1 MAQGILESNAGQ
13 STLARKA
20 KNHFGIKCHKG
31 WTGRKYHIEDD
42 DYDDHGDDRP
52 GDLQDRL
59 QENMESFG
67 DSGSILWMKM
77 MELVRKVETYEGW
90 YLPQYSIFEAP

>member
-1 MAQGILESNAGQ
+1 MQGISLLEAGQ
-13 STLARKA
+13 YLYNDVGARSGYRI
-20 KNHFGIKCHKG
+20 FKG
-31 WTGRKYHIEDD
+31 LMGQELPLYIFTTWAAD
-42 DYDDHGDDRP
+42 P

-90 YLPQYSIFEAP
+90 YLPQYSIFEGP